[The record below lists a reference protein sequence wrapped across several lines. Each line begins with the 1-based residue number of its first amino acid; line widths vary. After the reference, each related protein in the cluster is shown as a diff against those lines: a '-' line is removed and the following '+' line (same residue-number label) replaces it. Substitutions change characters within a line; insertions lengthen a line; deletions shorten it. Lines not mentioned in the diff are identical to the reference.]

1 MKKEHKYTLSLN
13 WLGDPFNNSVY
24 NDRKYKISIEGK
36 PSFIGSADESF
47 FGNNALYNPEDL
59 LLASLSS
66 CHMMSYFYVCRK
78 NGIKISSYVDQPEGF
93 LKVNKDGS
101 GQFEKVILKPR
112 IEIREGDKEKAKGLH
127 NSAGKL
133 CFIANSCA
141 FSIEYLPQIIMVS
154 K

>member
-13 WLGDPFNNSVY
+13 WLGDPFNNSVS
-24 NDRKYKISIEGK
+24 NDRKYKVSIEGK
-36 PSFIGSADESF
+36 PSFIGSADQSF
-47 FGNNALYNPEDL
+47 FGDNTFYNPEDL

-66 CHMMSYFYVCRK
+66 CHMMSYFYICRK
-78 NGIKISSYVDQPEGF
+78 NGINISSYVDQPEGF

-112 IEIREGDKEKAKGLH
+112 IEIIEGDKENAEKLH
-127 NSAGKL
+127 VTAGKL
-133 CFIANSCA
+133 CFIANSCV
-141 FSIEYLPQIIMVS
+141 FKIEYSPQIIIVS